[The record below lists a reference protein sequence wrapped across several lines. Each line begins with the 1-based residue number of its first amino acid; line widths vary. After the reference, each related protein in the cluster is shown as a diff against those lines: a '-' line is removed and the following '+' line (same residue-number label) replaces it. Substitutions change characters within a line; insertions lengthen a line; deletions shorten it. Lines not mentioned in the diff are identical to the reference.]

1 MSAGTAAAFGTA
13 LGAVRV
19 SAAAGEAANSMTNK
33 IFVFIGC
40 VFSDGAC
47 VTWSPP
53 TIDPAKNLVAPNY
66 FAHHFVIA
74 SGLSNAVASTICEK
88 PGRAI
93 PPAGSPRENPMK
105 KNTRVIYAVTA
116 GLLLGSTLQSAMATE
131 RHRKPQVAPVQ
142 QSQSRP
148 TDAYAAWQQPRV
160 SSPVSSYYTGGYS
173 APAGH

>member
-1 MSAGTAAAFGTA
+1 
-13 LGAVRV
+13 
-19 SAAAGEAANSMTNK
+19 
-33 IFVFIGC
+33 
-40 VFSDGAC
+40 
-47 VTWSPP
+47 
-53 TIDPAKNLVAPNY
+53 
-66 FAHHFVIA
+66 
-74 SGLSNAVASTICEK
+74 
-88 PGRAI
+88 
-93 PPAGSPRENPMK
+93 MK
-105 KNTRVIYAVTA
+105 KNTRVVYVVTA